1 MKTPTTKHKEDY
13 GRNNILLANVRSA
26 ITILRNSVNVGYPL
40 NDAQR
45 EAIYNMAVDELA
57 PLQWHGKDE

>member
-1 MKTPTTKHKEDY
+1 MTTKTPQSEDF
-13 GRNNILLANVRSA
+13 GRNNVLIADVRSA

-40 NDAQR
+40 NKEQR

-57 PLQWHGKDE
+57 PLQWHGKDK